1 MLPAME
7 DLNSTR
13 EKRRRKNGLLG
24 LGLDG
29 DDGHKRVTQGKDFVL
44 LGGSQETHERMTDVV
59 LRMNEKLKRK
69 GKTYGELSANEF
81 EDLARDS
88 LR

>member
-1 MLPAME
+1 MEETHPARQAKP
-7 DLNSTR
+7 R
-13 EKRRRKNGLLG
+13 EGGLLG

-29 DDGHKRVTQGKDFVL
+29 DDGHQRLTKGKNFVL
-44 LGGSQETHERMTDVV
+44 FGGSQETHERMTGVV
-59 LRMNEKLKRK
+59 MRMNEKLKRK
-69 GKTYGELSANEF
+69 GKTYGELSPGEF

>member
-1 MLPAME
+1 ME
-7 DLNSTR
+7 EPQHTR
-13 EKRRRKNGLLG
+13 DARTRKGGLLG

-29 DDGHKRVTQGKDFVL
+29 DDGHKRVTRGKDFVL

-81 EDLARDS
+81 EDLARES